1 MANQNPPLSPQVTIV
16 EASAGSGKTYCLA
29 GRYIRLLMGGS
40 LAEIPLKNILAITFS
55 NKAAFEMKERIL
67 EFLKMLALDKFPSR
81 KEKEDFLSFIG
92 IDLSSSRQNRDPDV
106 SGKEGKVCPSGQEEE
121 FAGKKARLIMDEI
134 VRGYNF
140 FQVQTIDSFIN
151 AILSGCAFKFH
162 LTSAFRIKH
171 NYADYLSYSLD
182 KFIDQANS
190 DPKIY
195 EMFSDFLEQYVYLEN
210 KKGWL
215 PKPDILSLVE
225 SLFVLSNVY
234 GMGFKRYAKEAKDL
248 LGKKERITRLMGE
261 LKKQM
266 PEGIN
271 MLTWG
276 SFMNSS
282 TFSVLGVEKF
292 FRPFSKDEFKM
303 KKGFPADESVVRLWK
318 EIKDEIAEFYI
329 WRAYSLFNCYIDIFA
344 GVRGHIEDL
353 SRKEDV
359 LFLLEL
365 NSRARKLFDEGGMDI
380 PELYYRLAAQFRH
393 FLIDEFQDTSLLQWE
408 NLFPM
413 VTEALSIGGSLFYV
427 GDKKQAIYRFRGGEV
442 SLIDEL
448 KTNLRQFN
456 VSEEWLNKN
465 YRSQKE
471 IVEFNNQIFSR
482 ENLRDFFARRK
493 ELAKDS
499 LELPEREI
507 EEIAGVFAEARQ
519 VYKKENTAGFV
530 KFETIEAEDKE
541 EAQSVIK
548 DKVLDIVGN
557 LKERF
562 AYSDI
567 AILARSNAEVE
578 LFSLWLIERGIPVE
592 SEKTLNIRENPYIK
606 ELVSFLKFLNSPI
619 DNLSC
624 ASFILGDIFA
634 RACRIDQQL
643 MPDFIFG
650 LNLKKKAQT
659 NYLYI
664 ELRRSYPEFWSALIE
679 EFFKNVGLVPLYE
692 LVVSVLAKFKVLEN
706 FPEHQGFFMK
716 FLELIKV
723 QEEDNQNLSL
733 FLEFFE
739 SNQADEFYVNTY
751 ACEAVKVLTIHKSKG
766 LEFGVVVIPFLEINI
781 KPGSGQNKSGAF
793 MVYPVQDKLALGYL
807 VKDESLD
814 FSAELKDRY
823 IDEYKKAFI
832 DELNAVY
839 VAFTRA
845 KYELYVFTQKTAS
858 RGNSLAGLLIPEEN
872 LERGE
877 RISYK
882 NNNNQKPLV
891 KRQIALPQ
899 YQDWISFL
907 KDEFEDESLIKRRR
921 ELIKGDILHFILSGI
936 GNLSGQDTE
945 RIILHSLTQAKAKF
959 TLGYD
964 WAGFE
969 KSLRRIV
976 EEENLKP
983 FFFLGSA
990 LVFQEKELVD
1000 MHGRTR
1006 RIDRLI
1012 IRDDELWVIDYKS
1025 SKIETPEYKK
1035 QVLEYTR
1042 LLKDLYPGLSSKG
1055 FIIYLDTL
1063 ETDGFDG
1070 EGNKL

>member
-1 MANQNPPLSPQVTIV
+1 MANQNPPLAPQVTIV

-29 GRYIRLLMGGS
+29 GRYIRLLMNGS
-40 LAEIPLKNILAITFS
+40 LSEIPLKNILAITFS
-55 NKAAFEMKERIL
+55 NKAALEMKERIL
-67 EFLKMLALDKFPSR
+67 KFLKMLALDKFPSR
-81 KEKEDFLSFIG
+81 KDKDNFLSFIG
-92 IDLSSSRQNRDPDV
+92 IE
-106 SGKEGKVCPSGQEEE
+106 KE
-121 FAGKKARLIMDEI
+121 FAGQKARLIMDEI

-190 DPKIY
+190 DPKIQ
-195 EMFSDFLEQYVYLEN
+195 EMFSDFLEQYIYLEN

-215 PKPDILSLVE
+215 PNPDILSLLE

-234 GMGFKRYAKEAKDL
+234 GMSFTRYAKEAKDL
-248 LGKKERITRLMGE
+248 LGKKERVAKLMGE

-303 KKGFPADESVVRLWK
+303 KKGFPVDESVVRLWK
-318 EIKDEIAEFYI
+318 EIKDEITEFYV
-329 WRAYSLFNCYIDIFA
+329 WRAYSLFNCYIDIFF
-344 GVRGHIEDL
+344 GVREHVEDL

-365 NSRARKLFDEGGMDI
+365 NSRARKLFEEGGMNI

-413 VTEALSIGGSLFYV
+413 VTEALSVGGSLFYV

-456 VSEEWLNKN
+456 VSEELLNKN

-471 IVEFNNQIFSR
+471 IVEFNNQIFSQ
-482 ENLRDFFARRK
+482 ENLRGFFTKRK
-493 ELAKDS
+493 ELAEGS
-499 LELPEREI
+499 LELTEREI

-567 AILARSNAEVE
+567 ALLARSNAEVE

-619 DNLSC
+619 DNLSF

-634 RACRIDQQL
+634 RASGIDRQL

-664 ELRRSYPEFWSALIE
+664 ELRQSYPEFWSALIE

-739 SNQADEFYVNTY
+739 SNQADELYVNTC

-781 KPGSGQNKSGAF
+781 KPGAGQNKSGAF
-793 MVYPVQDKLALGYL
+793 MVYPDRDKLALSYL

-814 FSAELKDRY
+814 FSAELKNRY

-845 KYELYVFTQKTAS
+845 KYELYVFTPLVMGRRRCPTVASGNLSLAGFTQKTAS

-872 LERGE
+872 FERGE

-882 NNNNQKPLV
+882 NNNNQKLLV
-891 KRQIALPQ
+891 KIKIALPR

-907 KDEFEDESLIKRRR
+907 KDEFEDESLVKRRG

-936 GNLSGQDTE
+936 GNLSGQDAQ
-945 RIILHSLTQAKAKF
+945 RIILHSLAQAKAKF
-959 TLGYD
+959 PLVAD
-964 WAGFE
+964 WTGFE

-976 EEENLKP
+976 EEESLKP

-990 LVFQEKELVD
+990 RVFQEKELVD
-1000 MHGRTR
+1000 IYGHTK

-1012 IRDDELWVIDYKS
+1012 VRDDELWVIDYKS
-1025 SKIETPEYKK
+1025 SKIEAPEYKK
-1035 QVLEYTR
+1035 QVLEYMR

-1063 ETDGFDG
+1063 EIDTFDG
-1070 EGNKL
+1070 KGNKL

>member
-1 MANQNPPLSPQVTIV
+1 MVNQNPPLSPQVTIV

-40 LAEIPLKNILAITFS
+40 LAEIPLKSVLAITFS
-55 NKAAFEMKERIL
+55 NKAALEMKERIL

-81 KEKEDFLSFIG
+81 KDKVDFLSFIG
-92 IDLSSSRQNRDPDV
+92 I
-106 SGKEGKVCPSGQEEE
+106 EEE
-121 FAGKKARLIMDEI
+121 FACQKARLIMDEI
-134 VRGYNF
+134 VRGYNY
-140 FQVQTIDSFIN
+140 FQVQTIDSFVN

-162 LTSAFRIKH
+162 LSSAFRIKH
-171 NYADYLSYSLD
+171 NYADNLSYSLD

-190 DPKIY
+190 DLKIQ
-195 EMFSDFLEQYVYLEN
+195 EMFSDFLEQYIYLEN

-215 PKPDILSLVE
+215 PKPDILSLLG

-234 GMGFKRYAKEAKDL
+234 GMGFTRYPKEAKDL
-248 LGKKERITRLMGE
+248 LGKKERIVKLMGE
-261 LKKQM
+261 LRKQM

-271 MLTWG
+271 MRTWG
-276 SFMNSS
+276 SFMDSS

-292 FRPFSKDEFKM
+292 FLPFAKDEFKM
-303 KKGFPADESVVRLWK
+303 KKGFPADDNALRLWK
-318 EIKDEIAEFYI
+318 EIKDEIAGFYT
-329 WRAYSLFNCYIDIFA
+329 WRAYSLFNCYIDIFS
-344 GVRGHIEDL
+344 GVLEYMEDL

-365 NSRARKLFDEGGMDI
+365 NSRARRLFAEGGMNI
-380 PELYYRLAAQFRH
+380 PELYYRLSAQFRH

-413 VTEALSIGGSLFYV
+413 ASEALSVGGSLFYV

-448 KTNLRQFN
+448 KNNLEQFN
-456 VSEEWLNKN
+456 VSEEPLSKN

-471 IVEFNNQIFSR
+471 IVEFNNEIFSR
-482 ENLRDFFARRK
+482 ENLLDFFNRRK

-499 LELPEREI
+499 LDLPEKEI
-507 EEIAGVFAEARQ
+507 KEITGVFAGARQ
-519 VYKKENTAGFV
+519 EYKKENTAGFV
-530 KFETIEAEDKE
+530 KFEAIEAEDR
-541 EAQSVIK
+541 EAIKSVIK
-548 DKVLDIVGN
+548 DRVLDIVGN

-578 LFSLWLIERGIPVE
+578 LFSLWLIEKGIPVE
-592 SEKTLNIRENPYIK
+592 SEKTLDIRENPYIK

-619 DNLSC
+619 DNLSF

-643 MPDFIFG
+643 TRDFLFG
-650 LNLKKKAQT
+650 LNFKKKART
-659 NYLYI
+659 NYLYV
-664 ELRRSYPEFWSALIE
+664 ELRQNYPEFWSALIE

-692 LVVSVLAKFKVLEN
+692 LVVSILARFKVLEN

-716 FLELIKV
+716 FLELIKA
-723 QEEDNQNLSL
+723 QEEDNQNLSF

-739 SNQADEFYVNTY
+739 SNPADDFYVNAC

-793 MVYPVQDKLALGYL
+793 TVYPVRDITPKVSDGCLWQPISNGVYPAQDKLALSYL
-807 VKDESLD
+807 VNDESLD
-814 FSAELKDRY
+814 FSPELKARY

-845 KYELYVFTQKTAS
+845 KYELYAFVQKTAS
-858 RGNSLAGLLIPEEN
+858 RGNNLAGLLIPEESF
-872 LERGE
+872 ERGK
-877 RISYK
+877 RVSYK
-882 NNNNQKPLV
+882 SNNSQKSLV
-891 KRQIALPQ
+891 KRKISLPRH
-899 YQDWISFL
+899 QDWISFL
-907 KDEFEDESLIKRRR
+907 KDEFEDESLIKRRG
-921 ELIKGDILHFILSGI
+921 ELIKGDILHFMLSGI
-936 GNLSGQDTE
+936 GNLSGQDAE
-945 RIILHSLTQAKAKF
+945 RIILHSLAQAKAKF
-959 TLGYD
+959 PLVND

-976 EEENLKP
+976 EEESLKP
-983 FFFLGSA
+983 FFFLGCA
-990 LVFQEKELVD
+990 QVFQEKELVD
-1000 MHGRTR
+1000 RYGRTK

-1012 IRDDELWVIDYKS
+1012 IKNDEFWVIDYKS
-1025 SKIETPEYKK
+1025 SKIEAPEYQK

-1042 LLKDLYPGLSSKG
+1042 LLKDLYPELNSKG

-1063 ETDGFDG
+1063 KVDGFDG

>member
-1 MANQNPPLSPQVTIV
+1 MVNQNPPLSPQITIV

-29 GRYIRLLMGGS
+29 GRYIRLLMSGS
-40 LAEIPLKNILAITFS
+40 FGEIPLKNILAITFS

-81 KEKEDFLSFIG
+81 KEKEDFLSFIA
-92 IDLSSSRQNRDPDV
+92 ID
-106 SGKEGKVCPSGQEEE
+106 EE

-171 NYADYLSYSLD
+171 NYTDYLSYSLD
-182 KFIDQANS
+182 RFIDQAAT
-190 DPKIY
+190 DPKIQ
-195 EMFSDFLEQYVYLEN
+195 EMFSDFLEQYIYLEN

-234 GMGFKRYAKEAKDL
+234 GMGFKRYAKDAKDL
-248 LGKKERITRLMGE
+248 LGKKERIVKLMGE

-266 PEGIN
+266 PDGVN
-271 MLTWG
+271 MQTWG
-276 SFMNSS
+276 SFMKSS
-282 TFSVLGVEKF
+282 AFSVLGAEKF
-292 FRPFSKDEFKM
+292 FLPFAKDEFKM
-303 KKGFPADESVVRLWK
+303 KKGFPADEGALRLWK

-329 WRAYSLFNCYIDIFA
+329 WRAYSLFNCYIDIFT
-344 GVRGHIEDL
+344 GVLGHVEYL

-365 NSRARKLFDEGGMDI
+365 NSRARKLFEEGGMNI

-413 VTEALSIGGSLFYV
+413 VSEALSTGGSLFYV

-448 KTNLRQFN
+448 KTNLRHFN
-456 VSEEWLNKN
+456 PSEELLDKN
-465 YRSQKE
+465 YRSQLE
-471 IVEFNNQIFSR
+471 IVEFNNQIFSQQ
-482 ENLRDFFARRK
+482 NLLDFFSKRQ

-499 LELPEREI
+499 LEFTQRDI
-507 EEIAGVFAEARQ
+507 EEMAGVFAEAHQ

-541 EAQSVIK
+541 DAQGVIK
-548 DKVLDIVGN
+548 DKVLDIVSN
-557 LKERF
+557 LKDRF

-567 AILARSNAEVE
+567 ALLARSNAEVE

-619 DNLSC
+619 DNLSF
-624 ASFILGDIFA
+624 ASFILGDIFS
-634 RACRIDQQL
+634 RASGIDQQC

-650 LNLKKKAQT
+650 LNLKKKAQA

-664 ELRRSYPEFWSALIE
+664 ELRQSYPEFWSALIE
-679 EFFKNVGLVPLYE
+679 EFFKNVGLAPLYE
-692 LVVSVLAKFKVLEN
+692 LVVSVLAKFKVMEN
-706 FPEHQGFFMK
+706 FPKHQGFFMK

-723 QEEDNQNLSL
+723 QEEDNQNLSS

-739 SNQADEFYVNTY
+739 SNQADEIYVN
-751 ACEAVKVLTIHKSKG
+751 ACDCEAVKVLTIHKSKG

-781 KPGSGQNKSGAF
+781 KPGAGRNKSGAF
-793 MVYPVQDKLALGYL
+793 TVYPAQDKLALSYL
-807 VKDESLD
+807 VKDESLE

-823 IDEYKKAFI
+823 VNEYKKALI

-858 RGNSLAGLLIPEEN
+858 RSNNLAGLLIPEEKS
-872 LERGE
+872 ERGE

-882 NNNNQKPLV
+882 NTHNQKPLV
-891 KRQIALPQ
+891 KRKIALPC

-907 KDEFEDESLIKRRR
+907 KDEFEDESLIKRRQ
-921 ELIKGDILHFILSGI
+921 ELIRGDILHFILSGI
-936 GNLSGQDTE
+936 GNLSGEDLG
-945 RIILHSLTQAKAKF
+945 RVILNSLAQAKARF
-959 TLGYD
+959 SLGYD

-969 KSLRRIV
+969 KILRRIL
-976 EEENLKP
+976 EDENLKP
-983 FFFLGSA
+983 FFFLSSA
-990 LVFQEKELVD
+990 RVFQEKELVD
-1000 MHGRTR
+1000 RYGRTK

-1012 IRDDELWVIDYKS
+1012 VRDDEFWVIDYKS
-1025 SKIETPEYKK
+1025 SKVEAQEYQK

-1042 LLKDLYPGLSSKG
+1042 LLKDLYPGLSAKG
-1055 FIIYLDTL
+1055 FIIYLDSL
-1063 ETDGFDG
+1063 EIDGFDG